1 MKNPSQEMVKKI
13 LLFHPYL
20 KKSAV
25 QSKLNGYIK
34 KFPNFNEIYAS
45 IRIDNKKDD
54 TAEVIAKT
62 LLFGIEN
69 DLLDE
74 YDLDELLFLILEDSL
89 FNSYLFHLNFNTDN
103 LIDKRSIEELLSSW
117 NIPAQHKILNNINSE
132 TNKDFIICG
141 YRIAEDAKGL
151 DSLRILLL
159 DSETRN
165 TYFKN
170 EDSKEIAFPTILEI
184 DFRRKLLHIRLRD
197 VDNLVGDSE
206 KVSTM
211 SGRIKSTLNFL
222 SSFKPAVQYREIT
235 NFKSSLFLLEENLLS
250 EKRNLAYKR
259 LEEFEKEIE
268 DFTTKVCNKFN
279 PSTDHK
285 ILPREYIN
293 TGVLS
298 IIATTLDKNE
308 FGDVVGIRFRN
319 SQNDEKK
326 YAEITIKDTGNK
338 CISTSN
344 LYWLNLSVLQSTQS
358 VEFLKIIPQ
367 LESGAAIV
375 NLEFSYDTANIRIL
389 QRTTYDGTEGIRPT
403 QEKYDEVI
411 DFIKPFLN

>member
-1 MKNPSQEMVKKI
+1 MNNSSQEMVKKI

-20 KKSAV
+20 KKFSV
-25 QSKLNGYIK
+25 QGKLNDYIK
-34 KFPNFNEIYAS
+34 KFPNFNEVYAS
-45 IRIDNKKDD
+45 IRKENEKDD
-54 TAEVIAKT
+54 TSEVIAKT

-89 FNSYLFHLNFNTDN
+89 FNSYLFNLNFNTTN
-103 LIDKRSIEELLSSW
+103 LIDKKSIEELLSSW
-117 NIPAQHKILNNINSE
+117 NIPTQHKILNNINSE
-132 TNKDFIICG
+132 TTKDFVICG

-184 DFRRKLLHIRLRD
+184 DFRRKLLHIRLKD
-197 VDNLVGDSE
+197 VDNLVGESE

-211 SGRIKSTLNFL
+211 SGRIESTLNFL
-222 SSFKPAVQYREIT
+222 SSFKPAVQYTEIT
-235 NFKSSLFLLEENLLS
+235 NFKSSLYLLEEHLLS
-250 EKRNLAYKR
+250 EKRNVAYKK
-259 LEEFEKEIE
+259 LEEFDNEIE
-268 DFTTKVCNKFN
+268 DFTAKVCNKFN
-279 PSTDHK
+279 PPTDHE
-285 ILPREYIN
+285 IPPREYIN

-298 IIATTLDKNE
+298 VIATTLEKNVL
-308 FGDVVGIRFRN
+308 GDVVGIRFRN
-319 SQNDEKK
+319 SQSEERK

-344 LYWLNLSVLQSTQS
+344 LYWLNLSVLQSTKS
-358 VEFLKIIPQ
+358 VEFLKIVPQ

-375 NLEFSYDTANIRIL
+375 NLEFSYETANIRLL
-389 QRTTYDGTEGIRPT
+389 QRTTYDGSEGIRPT

-411 DFIKPFLN
+411 DFIKPFFN